1 MAWNTAPQQPQG
13 QFQNQQQQVHPPQ
26 VNPQFQQQQQF
37 QRQPDMQQYQPPNP
51 PIDNALAM
59 TQASVKP
66 PANPSVKPLKVEEMD
81 KHIAR
86 NYFETRWHPV
96 INLEIPADL
105 FAYCRALPIGELV
118 TKKEFK
124 TRGGKQVSLD
134 YMAWTDSIDQLR
146 KIQPTWSAGCEL
158 NEASGL
164 PYWAT
169 PEGFIVAAFVYDTLT
184 GRRTPS
190 IYLATRDSRLSP
202 VGHGIVIDSI
212 TNTMQ
217 RAIAKTI
224 AQHVGIGWSVYAPD
238 ESIPDGSSSEM
249 DFGMYGAVKPQ
260 PMQPA
265 LMQPQYAPQY
275 PPMPQYGQE
284 APPEYSTQYQ
294 QQAPTFTRPTWGE
307 GKMMT

>member
-1 MAWNTAPQQPQG
+1 MAWTTPQGQQPQ
-13 QFQNQQQQVHPPQ
+13 FQG
-26 VNPQFQQQQQF
+26 QQQF
-37 QRQPDMQQYQPPNP
+37 QPQQQFQDPQQQYQPPNP
-51 PIDNALAM
+51 EPVVHM
-59 TQASVKP
+59 TPAPKP
-66 PANPSVKPLKVEEMD
+66 PANPSVKPLKPEEFAAYID
-81 KHIAR
+81 R
-86 NYFETRWHPV
+86 NYFKTRWHPV
-96 INLEIPADL
+96 INLEVPADL
-105 FAYCRALPIGELV
+105 FAYCRALPLNELV

-124 TRGGKQVSLD
+124 TRGGKAVSLD

-158 NEASGL
+158 NEENGL

-202 VGHGIVIDSI
+202 VGHGIVIDAI

-238 ESIPDGSSSEM
+238 ESIPDGSASEL
-249 DFGMYGAVKPQ
+249 DFGMYGAKP

-265 LMQPQYAPQY
+265 LMQQPQYVPQY
-275 PPMPQYGQE
+275 PPMPQYVQE
-284 APPEYSTQYQ
+284 APLEYSTQYQ
-294 QQAPTFTRPTWGE
+294 QQAPTFTRPTWNE